1 MKKYIKNKFYL
12 SYLSISMAV
21 GLGGCMSTQQKEMQQ
36 QLQQIKA
43 QVNNIQQQVNKEQQ
57 ELPYGGGKRT
67 LGMFKVGY
75 DQCYDRAIM
84 PHTSVVDAHNHFQP
98 FGGNAIP
105 LVEMGGYL
113 RKLGVLFVNVYG
125 IGQTLPIDS
134 GCEYYLDCKD
144 TAVIPSIRNDFRNA
158 SNYLQY
164 EPKGVHLTLSMS
176 FPDLAV
182 PKEIIPQINL
192 LDREYPGQFTWMGE
206 VNLVKQAL
214 FNNDVVATPI
224 EIIDQWHDFMRR
236 LREDAKTPGGNI
248 PIAIHSDFGN
258 NDEPE
263 KYLPLMERVLELY
276 PDNKIVWV
284 HMGLSKELT
293 NMDPKRHI
301 EILTR
306 LLDAYPHLMLDLSWR
321 VLWDSYFYDEET
333 RSQYVA
339 FINQY
344 STRFLPGTDFVALDK
359 KDFDDYKDDV
369 NVTGLINKYIDDR
382 AFRNIALGKNY
393 FDLLDLKD
401 SNGFN
406 YIAPKICD

>member
-1 MKKYIKNKFYL
+1 MKKFTKNKFYL
-12 SYLSISMAV
+12 SCFSLAMAV
-21 GLGGCMSTQQKEMQQ
+21 GLGGCMSVQQKEMKQ
-36 QLQQIKA
+36 QLQKIKE
-43 QVNNIQQQVNKEQQ
+43 QVNNIQQQVNQEQQ
-57 ELPYGGGKRT
+57 ELPYGGNKRT

-75 DQCYDRAIM
+75 DQCYDRSIM

-105 LVEMGGYL
+105 LVEMAEYL

-182 PKEIIPQINL
+182 PEEIMPQINL

-224 EIIDQWHDFMRR
+224 EIIDQWSDFMQR
-236 LREDAKTPGGNI
+236 LREDEKTPRGNI

-306 LLDAYPHLMLDLSWR
+306 LLDTYPHLMLDLSWR
-321 VLWDSYFYDEET
+321 VLWDSYFYDEEI
-333 RSQYVA
+333 RRQYVA

-369 NVTGLINKYIDDR
+369 NVTGLINKYLDDK

-406 YIAPKICD
+406 YIAPKICE